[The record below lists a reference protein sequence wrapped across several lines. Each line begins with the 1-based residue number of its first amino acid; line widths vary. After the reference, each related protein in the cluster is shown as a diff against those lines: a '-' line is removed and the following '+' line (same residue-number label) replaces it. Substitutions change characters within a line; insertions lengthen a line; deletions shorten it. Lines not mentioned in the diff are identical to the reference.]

1 MFKWLKKQVKKL
13 LTWVGL
19 LDEPKQPTKQKTAPK
34 TVVKPKP
41 KAKVSSVAEDEAK
54 AKKAMFS
61 ITIENPADLVK
72 PDTFISDEELD
83 ALFELTM
90 VDTVEVDI
98 ADDVSISTTIDG
110 TEINID
116 IN

>member
-34 TVVKPKP
+34 TAP

-72 PDTFISDEELD
+72 PDTYISDEELD

-98 ADDVSISTTIDG
+98 ASDVSISTAIDG

>member
-19 LDEPKQPTKQKTAPK
+19 LDEPKPTKQKTE
-34 TVVKPKP
+34 PKP
-41 KAKVSSVAEDEAK
+41 KTEPKASTFAEDEAK
-54 AKKAMFS
+54 AMKAMFS
-61 ITIENPADLVK
+61 ITVENPVDMIEADS
-72 PDTFISDEELD
+72 FISDEDLD
-83 ALFELTM
+83 ALFELSM

-116 IN
+116 IM